1 MGNPFDPMN
10 IILLVFA
17 VVAFIRLRATLGK
30 RTGNEDPLDNKNIFQ
45 PKKNRDI
52 KNFEKTENP
61 IPHSK
66 EEILDYLTLNDK
78 NFTQESFLEGSKNA
92 YKMIVQN
99 YASGDLNSIKDFI
112 GKEVYDGFS
121 EAISSRNELKQNN
134 HHHVGMSIVCPA
146 YVNTGMFD
154 GVKEPLFIPMLR
166 PEKLAKKIIKAVL
179 KNKRFVLEPAFIK
192 FIPIIKAL
200 SPNSFFDFLGCVLGG
215 YSSMKFWKGHK
226 K

>member
-52 KNFEKTENP
+52 KNFEKTENF

-121 EAISSRNELKQNN
+121 EAISSRDELKQKLFNEVVEFN
-134 HHHVGMSIVCPA
+134 LVDIIDAKLDKNTVQIK
-146 YVNTGMFD
+146 VNFET
-154 GVKEPLFIPMLR
+154 
-166 PEKLAKKIIKAVL
+166 KIISYGEDSTGQIIEGNKDSPQVIKDIWVFQKPL
-179 KNKRFVLEPAFIK
+179 KSKNPAWELISTN
-192 FIPIIKAL
+192 P
-200 SPNSFFDFLGCVLGG
+200 DD
-215 YSSMKFWKGHK
+215 
-226 K
+226 

>member
-52 KNFEKTENP
+52 KNFEKTENS

-112 GKEVYDGFS
+112 SKEVYDGFS
-121 EAISSRNELKQNN
+121 EAISSRDELKQKLFNEVVEFN
-134 HHHVGMSIVCPA
+134 LVDIIDA
-146 YVNTGMFD
+146 KLDKNTAQIKVNFET
-154 GVKEPLFIPMLR
+154 
-166 PEKLAKKIIKAVL
+166 KIISYGEDSTGQIIEGNKDSPQVIKDIWVFQKPL
-179 KNKRFVLEPAFIK
+179 KSKNPAWELISTN
-192 FIPIIKAL
+192 P
-200 SPNSFFDFLGCVLGG
+200 DD
-215 YSSMKFWKGHK
+215 
-226 K
+226 

>member
-45 PKKNRDI
+45 TKKNRDI
-52 KNFEKTENP
+52 KNFEKTENS

-121 EAISSRNELKQNN
+121 EAISSRDELKQKLFNEVVEFN
-134 HHHVGMSIVCPA
+134 LVDIVDA
-146 YVNTGMFD
+146 TLD
-154 GVKEPLFIPMLR
+154 
-166 PEKLAKKIIKAVL
+166 
-179 KNKRFVLEPAFIK
+179 
-192 FIPIIKAL
+192 L
-200 SPNSFFDFLGCVLGG
+200 SLI
-215 YSSMKFWKGHK
+215 HI
-226 K
+226 

>member
-45 PKKNRDI
+45 TKKNRDI
-52 KNFEKTENP
+52 KNFEKTENS

-112 GKEVYDGFS
+112 SKEVYDGFS
-121 EAISSRNELKQNN
+121 EAISSRNELKQKLFNEVVEFN
-134 HHHVGMSIVCPA
+134 LVDIIDA
-146 YVNTGMFD
+146 KLDKNTAQIKVNF
-154 GVKEPLFIPMLR
+154 ES
-166 PEKLAKKIIKAVL
+166 KIISYGEDSTGQIIEGNKNSPQVIKDIWVFQKPL
-179 KNKRFVLEPAFIK
+179 KSKNPAWELISTN
-192 FIPIIKAL
+192 P
-200 SPNSFFDFLGCVLGG
+200 DD
-215 YSSMKFWKGHK
+215 
-226 K
+226 

>member
-52 KNFEKTENP
+52 KNFEKTENS

-112 GKEVYDGFS
+112 SKEVYDGFS
-121 EAISSRNELKQNN
+121 EAISSRNELKQKLFNEVVEFN
-134 HHHVGMSIVCPA
+134 LVDIIDA
-146 YVNTGMFD
+146 KLDKNTAQIKVNF
-154 GVKEPLFIPMLR
+154 ES
-166 PEKLAKKIIKAVL
+166 KIISYGEDSTGQIIEGNKDSPQVIKDIWVFQKPL
-179 KNKRFVLEPAFIK
+179 KSKNPAWELISTN
-192 FIPIIKAL
+192 P
-200 SPNSFFDFLGCVLGG
+200 DD
-215 YSSMKFWKGHK
+215 
-226 K
+226 

>member
-45 PKKNRDI
+45 PKRNRDTN
-52 KNFEKTENP
+52 NFEKTENS

-121 EAISSRNELKQNN
+121 KAISSRDELKQKLFNEVVEFN
-134 HHHVGMSIVCPA
+134 LVDIIDATLDKNTVQIK
-146 YVNTGMFD
+146 VNFET
-154 GVKEPLFIPMLR
+154 
-166 PEKLAKKIIKAVL
+166 KIISYGEDSTGQIIEGNKDSPQVIKDIWVFQKPL
-179 KNKRFVLEPAFIK
+179 KSKNPAWELILTN
-192 FIPIIKAL
+192 P
-200 SPNSFFDFLGCVLGG
+200 DD
-215 YSSMKFWKGHK
+215 
-226 K
+226 

>member
-45 PKKNRDI
+45 PKRNSDTNNI
-52 KNFEKTENP
+52 EKTENS

-121 EAISSRNELKQNN
+121 KAISSRDELKQKLFNEVVEFN
-134 HHHVGMSIVCPA
+134 LVDIIDATLDKNTVQIK
-146 YVNTGMFD
+146 VNFET
-154 GVKEPLFIPMLR
+154 
-166 PEKLAKKIIKAVL
+166 KIISYGEDSTGQIIEGNKDSPQVIKDIWVFQKPL
-179 KNKRFVLEPAFIK
+179 KSKNPAWELILTN
-192 FIPIIKAL
+192 P
-200 SPNSFFDFLGCVLGG
+200 DD
-215 YSSMKFWKGHK
+215 
-226 K
+226 

>member
-45 PKKNRDI
+45 TKKNRDI
-52 KNFEKTENP
+52 KNFEKTENS

-112 GKEVYDGFS
+112 SKEVYDGFS
-121 EAISSRNELKQNN
+121 EAISSRNELKQ
-134 HHHVGMSIVCPA
+134 
-146 YVNTGMFD
+146 
-154 GVKEPLFIPMLR
+154 KLFNEVVEFNLVDIIDA
-166 PEKLAKKIIKAVL
+166 KLDKNIIK
-179 KNKRFVLEPAFIK
+179 
-192 FIPIIKAL
+192 
-200 SPNSFFDFLGCVLGG
+200 S
-215 YSSMKFWKGHK
+215 
-226 K
+226 

>member
-52 KNFEKTENP
+52 KNFEKTENF

-78 NFTQESFLEGSKNA
+78 NFTQESFLE
-92 YKMIVQN
+92 
-99 YASGDLNSIKDFI
+99 
-112 GKEVYDGFS
+112 
-121 EAISSRNELKQNN
+121 
-134 HHHVGMSIVCPA
+134 
-146 YVNTGMFD
+146 
-154 GVKEPLFIPMLR
+154 
-166 PEKLAKKIIKAVL
+166 
-179 KNKRFVLEPAFIK
+179 
-192 FIPIIKAL
+192 L
-200 SPNSFFDFLGCVLGG
+200 SLI
-215 YSSMKFWKGHK
+215 HI
-226 K
+226 

>member
-10 IILLVFA
+10 IILLVLA

-45 PKKNRDI
+45 PKRNRDTN
-52 KNFEKTENP
+52 NFEKTENS

-112 GKEVYDGFS
+112 CKEVYDGFS
-121 EAISSRNELKQNN
+121 EAISSRDELKQKLFNEVVEFN
-134 HHHVGMSIVCPA
+134 LVDIIDATLDKNTVQIK
-146 YVNTGMFD
+146 VNFET
-154 GVKEPLFIPMLR
+154 
-166 PEKLAKKIIKAVL
+166 KIISYGEDSTGQIIEGNKDSPQVIKDIWVFQKPL
-179 KNKRFVLEPAFIK
+179 KSKNPAWELILTN
-192 FIPIIKAL
+192 P
-200 SPNSFFDFLGCVLGG
+200 DD
-215 YSSMKFWKGHK
+215 
-226 K
+226 

>member
-52 KNFEKTENP
+52 KNFEETENS

-112 GKEVYDGFS
+112 SKEVYDGFS
-121 EAISSRNELKQNN
+121 EAISSRNELKQKLFNEVVEFN
-134 HHHVGMSIVCPA
+134 LVDIIDA
-146 YVNTGMFD
+146 KLDKNTAQIKVNFET
-154 GVKEPLFIPMLR
+154 
-166 PEKLAKKIIKAVL
+166 KIISYGEDSTGQIIEGNKDSPQVIKDIWVFQKPL
-179 KNKRFVLEPAFIK
+179 KSKNPAWELISTN
-192 FIPIIKAL
+192 P
-200 SPNSFFDFLGCVLGG
+200 DD
-215 YSSMKFWKGHK
+215 
-226 K
+226 

>member
-17 VVAFIRLRATLGK
+17 VVAFIRLWATLGK

-45 PKKNRDI
+45 PKRNRDTN
-52 KNFEKTENP
+52 NFEKTENS

-121 EAISSRNELKQNN
+121 KAISSRDELKQKLFNEVVEFN
-134 HHHVGMSIVCPA
+134 LVDIIDATLDKNTVQIK
-146 YVNTGMFD
+146 VNFET
-154 GVKEPLFIPMLR
+154 
-166 PEKLAKKIIKAVL
+166 KIISYGEDSTGQIIEGNKDSPQVIKDIWVFQKPL
-179 KNKRFVLEPAFIK
+179 KSKNPAWELILTN
-192 FIPIIKAL
+192 P
-200 SPNSFFDFLGCVLGG
+200 DD
-215 YSSMKFWKGHK
+215 
-226 K
+226 

>member
-45 PKKNRDI
+45 PKRNRDTN
-52 KNFEKTENP
+52 NFEKTENS

-121 EAISSRNELKQNN
+121 EAISSRNELFKYRDQ
-134 HHHVGMSIVCPA
+134 
-146 YVNTGMFD
+146 
-154 GVKEPLFIPMLR
+154 
-166 PEKLAKKIIKAVL
+166 
-179 KNKRFVLEPAFIK
+179 
-192 FIPIIKAL
+192 
-200 SPNSFFDFLGCVLGG
+200 
-215 YSSMKFWKGHK
+215 
-226 K
+226 

>member
-52 KNFEKTENP
+52 KNFEKTENF

-121 EAISSRNELKQNN
+121 KAISSRNELKQKLFNEVVEFN
-134 HHHVGMSIVCPA
+134 LVDIIDA
-146 YVNTGMFD
+146 KLDKNTAQIKVNFET
-154 GVKEPLFIPMLR
+154 
-166 PEKLAKKIIKAVL
+166 KIISYGEDSTGQIIEGNKDSPQVIKDIWVFQKPL
-179 KNKRFVLEPAFIK
+179 KSKNPAWELISTN
-192 FIPIIKAL
+192 P
-200 SPNSFFDFLGCVLGG
+200 DD
-215 YSSMKFWKGHK
+215 
-226 K
+226 

>member
-45 PKKNRDI
+45 LKRNRDTN
-52 KNFEKTENP
+52 NFEKTENS

-121 EAISSRNELKQNN
+121 KAISLRDELKQKLFNEVVEFN
-134 HHHVGMSIVCPA
+134 LVDIIDATLDKNTVQIK
-146 YVNTGMFD
+146 VNFET
-154 GVKEPLFIPMLR
+154 
-166 PEKLAKKIIKAVL
+166 KIISYGEDSTGQIIEGNKDSPQVIKDIWVFQKPL
-179 KNKRFVLEPAFIK
+179 KSKNPAWELILTN
-192 FIPIIKAL
+192 P
-200 SPNSFFDFLGCVLGG
+200 DD
-215 YSSMKFWKGHK
+215 
-226 K
+226 

>member
-45 PKKNRDI
+45 PKRNRDTN
-52 KNFEKTENP
+52 NFEKTENS

-121 EAISSRNELKQNN
+121 KAISSRDELKQKLFNEVVEFN
-134 HHHVGMSIVCPA
+134 LVDIIDATLDKNTVQIK
-146 YVNTGMFD
+146 VNFET
-154 GVKEPLFIPMLR
+154 
-166 PEKLAKKIIKAVL
+166 KIISYGEDSTGQIIEGNKDSPQVIKDIWVFQKPL
-179 KNKRFVLEPAFIK
+179 KSKNLAWELILTNP
-192 FIPIIKAL
+192 
-200 SPNSFFDFLGCVLGG
+200 DD
-215 YSSMKFWKGHK
+215 
-226 K
+226 